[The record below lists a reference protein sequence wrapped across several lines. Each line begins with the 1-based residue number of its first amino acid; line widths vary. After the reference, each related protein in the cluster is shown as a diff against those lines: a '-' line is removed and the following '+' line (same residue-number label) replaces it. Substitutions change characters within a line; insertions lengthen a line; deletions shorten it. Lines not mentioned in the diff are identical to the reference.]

1 MGECPCQRQKAIY
14 KSLGNCDSR
23 MEKSVIIDFPVLI
36 KSELHNEKRIITLES
51 SNESVDGEGDVIL
64 QKALMDSSETFIK
77 NGHLDI
83 DHLSEIGRSMG
94 ITNPSQY
101 IVGVPLEVFDMG
113 EQRTGVKGEL
123 FRNPDGTFDPDK
135 YQYDMVWHSLQL
147 EPPVR
152 WRASIY
158 GFPKSGMVK
167 DCSKETCGTTGATR
181 YLVEGLDWRSL
192 ALTKNPMN
200 DQIKHEAKIVTA
212 KAYAEAFLKQGDE
225 WEDIMACSLL
235 YLLIN

>member
-1 MGECPCQRQKAIY
+1 MNDCPCQRQQAIY
-14 KSLGNCDSR
+14 KSLGDFGTR
-23 MEKSVIIDFPVLI
+23 MDQSIIIDFPVFV
-36 KSELHNEKRIITLES
+36 KSEVNEGKRIIILES
-51 SNESVDGEGDVIL
+51 SNEHVDGEGDVIL
-64 QKALMDSSETFIK
+64 QKALMDSASSFIQ

-94 ITNPSQY
+94 IRNPSQY

-113 EQRTGVKGEL
+113 EKRTGVKGEL

-135 YQYDMVWHSLQL
+135 YQYDMVWDSLQH

-167 DCSKETCGTTGATR
+167 DCSKEACGTSGATR

-192 ALTKNPMN
+192 ALTKSPMN
-200 DQIKHEAKIVTA
+200 DHIKHEAKIVTA

-235 YLLIN
+235 YLIIN